1 MQGNF
6 NDEAATVIPPL
17 NAEGVYAYLFEHESR
32 YVVLNER
39 DVVWHQMPT
48 VSLPATPYDAQ
59 QGASVHDRLLTML
72 GARLAQCEQ
81 GSASRQALLVLS
93 IDDFPAVCNSLG
105 RTQGE
110 HLLALMERRLLACL
124 RPGDQMAR
132 CEGETFAVVLD
143 AVSGEAQILHTVE
156 YLQHMLAAPLHLGG
170 YELSCS
176 ASVGIVPDIEGYQ
189 QAASLLRDAMT
200 AMHNARTLSGGQAS
214 MFQPAMRARVLE
226 RLRLKTE
233 LRRAIEQDELC
244 VYYQPI
250 VNLSDSQI
258 VGFEAL
264 ARWHHPQRGLLTP
277 DSFVPLAEETGLIV
291 PLSLGVLRAACQQ
304 MRQWHTS
311 FPHLRHLTVSVN
323 LSVRALAFPGLT
335 EAVAQIVRETGIDVA
350 SLKLELTESA
360 LIDHSEQTTETL
372 EQLRALGIQLCIDD
386 FGTGYS
392 ALQYLG
398 RLPVQTIK
406 IDRSFLVGTDDKA
419 SQQAIIQGI
428 VMIGHALGLQ
438 LVAEGI
444 ETSAQCAVLRDL
456 DCDYGQGYL
465 FSRPIDRTEAEALL
479 AGAARAG
486 AEQRG

>member
-1 MQGNF
+1 
-6 NDEAATVIPPL
+6 
-17 NAEGVYAYLFEHESR
+17 
-32 YVVLNER
+32 
-39 DVVWHQMPT
+39 
-48 VSLPATPYDAQ
+48 
-59 QGASVHDRLLTML
+59 
-72 GARLAQCEQ
+72 
-81 GSASRQALLVLS
+81 
-93 IDDFPAVCNSLG
+93 
-105 RTQGE
+105 
-110 HLLALMERRLLACL
+110 
-124 RPGDQMAR
+124 
-132 CEGETFAVVLD
+132 
-143 AVSGEAQILHTVE
+143 
-156 YLQHMLAAPLHLGG
+156 
-170 YELSCS
+170 
-176 ASVGIVPDIEGYQ
+176 
-189 QAASLLRDAMT
+189 
-200 AMHNARTLSGGQAS
+200 
-214 MFQPAMRARVLE
+214 
-226 RLRLKTE
+226 
-233 LRRAIEQDELC
+233 
-244 VYYQPI
+244 